1 LPYHIPIF
9 SHDVLISSSLS
20 ASDATLHLLSHL
32 YVQRCFSLWKDLTYS
47 SWFIDTLTSLF
58 PSPSLPSSL
67 PQTPQR
73 TAFLALFRHAKPQ
86 ASVHRHILVLES
98 TYRRLFAFIP
108 RTNLETFAASGALA
122 CDPLP
127 PATAVSKYDEAF
139 FHGIEDVW
147 AGGGRRSQTRRE
159 RALDERR
166 LAQMIPDA
174 EFRRQLQVR
183 HFSSHRLLCVINLLG
198 GT

>member
-1 LPYHIPIF
+1 M
-9 SHDVLISSSLS
+9 
-20 ASDATLHLLSHL
+20 HLLSHL
-32 YVQRCFSLWKDLTYS
+32 YVQRSSSLWKDPTYS
-47 SWFIDTLTSLF
+47 SWFIDTLTTVF

-73 TAFLALFRHAKPQ
+73 TAFVALFRHAKPQ

-98 TYRRLFAFIP
+98 THRRLFAFIP
-108 RTNLETFAASGALA
+108 RTNLETVAASGTLA

-127 PATAVSKYDEAF
+127 PATAVSRYDDAF
-139 FHGIEDVW
+139 FHGIEDVR
-147 AGGGRRSQTRRE
+147 GGGRRSRTRRE

-183 HFSSHRLLCVINLLG
+183 YFSSRHPCLIY
-198 GT
+198 